1 MRTDDPWYDALAS
14 GWGDHDAL
22 PPAAERA
29 PAVAVRAPRPSGEQG
44 PPRGELDPLGDES
57 GTLGET
63 LSGVGGSGGGSAVEP
78 MEAPGSP
85 GPDAYDARA
94 EVYLAVQRG
103 EQFQRVRRRYRRFV
117 LPVSA
122 AFLTWYLAYVVA
134 ATAAP
139 GLMAH
144 PLAGVFN
151 VGMAAGL
158 AQFASTFL
166 LTWAYVRHA
175 RLRRDE
181 LALELRWETQD
192 LARVRGRGCDGAAVP
207 AHFASAA
214 LREAREG
221 V

>member
-14 GWGDHDAL
+14 GWGDHDAP
-22 PPAAERA
+22 PPAAE
-29 PAVAVRAPRPSGEQG
+29 PAVAVAVPRPRPFAEPCPQRGESDPSGEALPG
-44 PPRGELDPLGDES
+44 AGDRGSAAES
-57 GTLGET
+57 G
-63 LSGVGGSGGGSAVEP
+63 
-78 MEAPGSP
+78 EAPGGPCP
-85 GPDAYDARA
+85 GAHDART
-94 EVYLAVQRG
+94 EVYLAVQRS
-103 EQFQRVRRRYRRFV
+103 EPFQRVRRRYRRFV

-139 GLMAH
+139 GLMAR
-144 PLAGVFN
+144 PVAGVFN
-151 VGMAAGL
+151 VAMAAGL

-192 LARVRGRGCDGAAVP
+192 LARTRAAAVAP
-207 AHFASAA
+207 GGSAASARPGY